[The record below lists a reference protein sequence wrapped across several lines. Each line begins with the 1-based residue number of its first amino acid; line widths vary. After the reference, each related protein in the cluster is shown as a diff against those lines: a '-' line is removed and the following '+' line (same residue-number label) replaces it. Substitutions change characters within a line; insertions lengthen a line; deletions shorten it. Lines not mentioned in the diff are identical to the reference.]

1 MSGAVELQLFVEEES
16 AYGVCVLVWGEL
28 VILYSLCSVTVSQ
41 KVFESS
47 GYNALIKLKV
57 VIFFNFSIRRD
68 CFLNSKKFSKYP
80 LYLLTRTFVTVAD

>member
-1 MSGAVELQLFVEEES
+1 MSSAVELQLFVEEQS

-41 KVFESS
+41 KGFESS

-57 VIFFNFSIRRD
+57 VIF
-68 CFLNSKKFSKYP
+68 
-80 LYLLTRTFVTVAD
+80 LTSL